1 MGIMIDNRPII
12 RWTCG
17 LMGEVSLQNID
28 APDMRAVVGKVNK
41 GLGADE
47 AGEVRSVVPLA
58 HRPG

>member
-1 MGIMIDNRPII
+1 
-12 RWTCG
+12 
-17 LMGEVSLQNID
+17 MGEVSLQNID

-47 AGEVRSVVPLA
+47 AGEIRSVVPLA